1 MNEIRVQGLL
11 AQRYNT
17 HYLGLVQRIT
27 RPALATPC
35 CYSNNLSSHPSGDT
49 MHQHLKIKI
58 QNALKSAIG
67 IDPEALGVFVGGR
80 RRNRRKKKKNG
91 QNKRKQKK
99 AEKQSKDKAAKEQEK
114 KPLIGRDYNDN
125 VSCSIA
131 SQIIYGLPQTTI
143 ATEDNNNNEKEIPPE
158 VVISQPKTTWEERV
172 EEERKENTINNA
184 YLLKDIDIDKLL
196 SDDLII
202 SSKMTRAEIMATM
215 EELKGGFEL
224 ISLDGEDSDYDDD
237 EDEQV
242 CDIGEDKNIT
252 TLRQELE
259 DAVNA
264 NSIKEGTD
272 TDEPEVEM
280 TEERFDN
287 EVVIHETDETVEC
300 QPQMQDEVIVKP
312 ETVPLIERAC
322 PVYGQNP
329 DVACCVIL

>member
-1 MNEIRVQGLL
+1 MFMYLL
-11 AQRYNT
+11 ACIICSAVNT
-17 HYLGLVQRIT
+17 AIT
-27 RPALATPC
+27 PIDNHSRCLLIILKT
-35 CYSNNLSSHPSGDT
+35 SNYF
-49 MHQHLKIKI
+49 Q
-58 QNALKSAIG
+58 
-67 IDPEALGVFVGGR
+67 
-80 RRNRRKKKKNG
+80 
-91 QNKRKQKK
+91 
-99 AEKQSKDKAAKEQEK
+99 
-114 KPLIGRDYNDN
+114 
-125 VSCSIA
+125 
-131 SQIIYGLPQTTI
+131 
-143 ATEDNNNNEKEIPPE
+143 

-287 EVVIHETDETVEC
+287 EVVIHETDEVC
-300 QPQMQDEVIVKP
+300 
-312 ETVPLIERAC
+312 
-322 PVYGQNP
+322 
-329 DVACCVIL
+329 